1 MKKKSPQPELPKIAQ
16 VWKFILEKKYLSTN
30 LWFQGA
36 VHKSVP
42 FQPQLKG
49 ERNFYSGKLSWKKVF
64 FCKDGKWRQS
74 FCNYRVI
81 TKVFL
86 RIGFMTDSLPF
97 MIFMNQ
103 FIVTQNLITALTGD
117 KYFDSDELIAN
128 LKWVSLP
135 ILMVQKGKGCEGFF
149 SYVIMLPLLITWK
162 TKKNENYLT
171 KKVAQVKKGLDL
183 ICSVYTYY
191 SKVHLPTFPGRL
203 QSYNIVSY
211 KP

>member
-117 KYFDSDELIAN
+117 KYFRRWS
-128 LKWVSLP
+128 SH
-135 ILMVQKGKGCEGFF
+135 FF
-149 SYVIMLPLLITWK
+149 YYLDKSSRNSYVFWDRKSQKQFLI
-162 TKKNENYLT
+162 KK
-171 KKVAQVKKGLDL
+171 
-183 ICSVYTYY
+183 SYTFISNLNDY
-191 SKVHLPTFPGRL
+191 
-203 QSYNIVSY
+203 
-211 KP
+211 